1 MALRAGTPVEHLHLT
16 FGPDPAAS
24 MAVSWTTP
32 RMVRR
37 PRVRFGS
44 TPGRLDHEVHA
55 VTRVYTDAVTGEEVI
70 NHHALL
76 TGLEPGSRYLYE
88 VIHDRISRTSGGTL
102 RTAPRGRAPFT
113 FTCFGDHGTS
123 ESYDPFGTPASRN
136 AVTGVDRVGSL
147 FTLVVGDLSYANQ
160 RRNPPRAWSDWF
172 NMIGSSARHHPWM
185 PAAGNHEIERGNG
198 PLGLAA
204 YQSRFLLPGSTVDP
218 DGTGTDDPLTA
229 PLTDLLG
236 LWYAFTVANVRFV
249 VLQNDDVCYQD
260 AGTVYIRGYSG
271 GRQRAWLE
279 RTLRQARADPDI
291 DWIIVC
297 MHQTAVSSAAQ
308 HNGADLGIR
317 EQWLPLFDTFGVDL
331 VLCGHEHHYER
342 THPLRGVAEGSATL
356 TPQPAPATG
365 SLGSHLDG
373 GGPADGARQRAGGSG
388 SSNGSGDEE
397 PGGGTGSGAGAE
409 VVDTS
414 HGTVHMVLGTGGSS
428 SPSASKL
435 LDPPAGRVI
444 IGVEPRESDPAR
456 FRSVHALEP
465 APWLALRAPDHP
477 YAFAGFEVDPGADAG
492 LTSIRVTVYDHT
504 TSTPL
509 PFDTFTLVRP
519 CAAGAGRAGDTGRGD
534 TAGSP
539 PTPLDD
545 PSTPVCAPQP

>member
-1 MALRAGTPVEHLHLT
+1 MVLHAGTPVEHLHLT
-16 FGPDPAAS
+16 FGPDPAVS

-44 TPGRLDHEVHA
+44 APGGLDREVHA
-55 VTRVYTDAVTGEEVI
+55 VTRVYTDAVTGEDVI

-76 TGLEPGSRYLYE
+76 TGLEPDSRYLYE
-88 VIHDRISRTSGGTL
+88 VIHDRIARTDGGTL
-102 RTAPRGRAPFT
+102 RTAPRGRVPFT

-136 AVTGVDRVGSL
+136 AVAGVEQVGSL
-147 FTLVVGDLSYANQ
+147 FTLVAGDLSYANQ

-172 NMIGSSARHHPWM
+172 NMISRSARHHPWM

-204 YQSRFLLPGSTVDP
+204 YQSRFLLPGNTTEYDE
-218 DGTGTDDPLTA
+218 TGTSGA
-229 PLTDLLG
+229 QTDLLG

-279 RTLRQARADPDI
+279 RTLRQARTDPDI

-297 MHQTAVSSAAQ
+297 MHQTAVSSAER

-342 THPLRGVAEGSATL
+342 THPLRGVIEGSAPL
-356 TPQPAPATG
+356 TPRPVSTG
-365 SLGSHLDG
+365 ENVDNGVNG
-373 GGPADGARQRAGGSG
+373 KAG
-388 SSNGSGDEE
+388 NGVNREVDRDID
-397 PGGGTGSGAGAE
+397 TD

-414 HGTVHMVLGTGGSS
+414 HGTVHMILGTGGSS
-428 SPSASKL
+428 SPSAGKL

-444 IGVEPRESDPAR
+444 VGVEPRDSDPTR
-456 FRSVHALEP
+456 FRSVYALEP

-477 YAFAGFEVDPGADAG
+477 YAFAGFEVDPGETGGA
-492 LTSIRVTVYDHT
+492 TRIRVTVYDHST
-504 TSTPL
+504 PTPL

-519 CAAGAGRAGDTGRGD
+519 CAAGADRTGDTGRGH
-534 TAGSP
+534 GVESSP
-539 PTPLDD
+539 LTTCEPLAPVRTPK
-545 PSTPVCAPQP
+545 P